1 MKPYYPYFFI
11 CLFLGWAACEN
22 PGQDTAQEGE
32 GQPSDTL
39 TQAEA
44 EIGNPPAEGFNAAN
58 SDPEAIALAD
68 SVMQAHGGRKAWD
81 DTQLLVWN
89 FFGFR
94 KLYWH
99 KPSGQVRI
107 DYTKEDLKIILN
119 EKTGKG
125 RVYKD
130 GAEVSDADTLTKYLG
145 RGKSVW
151 INDSYWLVMPFKLK
165 DSGVTLK
172 YIGEDTTQTGAAAE
186 VIQLTFESVG
196 DTPDNKYLVWVDQA
210 QKQVVQW
217 AYFREFS
224 QEEPNFIL
232 PWLDYEKHGG
242 IYLSGNRDR
251 RQITEIAV
259 MDEIPEGLF
268 ENFEDPSL

>member
-1 MKPYYPYFFI
+1 MKNYIPFLLILMFI
-11 CLFLGWAACEN
+11 SWWSCQG
-22 PGQDTAQEGE
+22 PSQPTVQEGD
-32 GQPSDTL
+32 QDALDPVAQS
-39 TQAEA
+39 AA
-44 EIGNPPAEGFNAAN
+44 IVGNPPAEGFNAAG

-81 DTQLLVWN
+81 DTQLIVWN
-89 FFGFR
+89 FFGSR

-99 KPSGQVRI
+99 KPTGQVRI

-130 GAEVSDADTLTKYLG
+130 GAEVSEADTVTKYLG

-172 YIGEDTTQTGAAAE
+172 YIGQDSTEQGAPAE
-186 VIQLTFESVG
+186 LVELTFENVG
-196 DTPDNKYLVWVDQA
+196 DTPDNKYHVWIEQA
-210 QKQVVQW
+210 SKQVVQW
-217 AYFREFS
+217 AYYREAS
-224 QEEPNFIL
+224 QEEPNFIM
-232 PWLDYEKHGG
+232 PWLDYQKHGQ
-242 IYLSGNRDR
+242 IYLSGNRDK

-259 MDEIPEGLF
+259 LEEIPEGLF
-268 ENFEDPSL
+268 ENFNPPSI